1 MSGPSRPVEP
11 EGFIDRDPFPSS
23 DRVAYGLALPSPGL
37 QASSPMEA
45 GSWSGGHP
53 RERIR
58 PGRDAELVQLGPLIG
73 P

>member
-11 EGFIDRDPFPSS
+11 KGFIHRDPFPSS
-23 DRVAYGLALPSPGL
+23 
-37 QASSPMEA
+37 PMGA